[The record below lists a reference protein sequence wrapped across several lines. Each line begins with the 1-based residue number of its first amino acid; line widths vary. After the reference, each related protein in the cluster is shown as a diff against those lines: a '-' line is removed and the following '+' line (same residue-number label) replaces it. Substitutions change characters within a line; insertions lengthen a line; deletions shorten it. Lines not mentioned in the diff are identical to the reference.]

1 MNRAYHEVIIY
12 VDGKQEFR
20 DKFHCESMKQVKHCV
35 AWEWAMSDR
44 EKKLHK
50 AILLLEEV
58 IGGNND

>member
-1 MNRAYHEVIIY
+1 MNRGYHEVIIY
-12 VDGKQEFR
+12 VDGHQEFR
-20 DKFHCESMKQVKHCV
+20 DKFHCGTMETIKRSV
-35 AWEWAMSDR
+35 AWEWAMNEK